1 MENPPENKR
10 GEPAQQP
17 GWPPTGRHGK
27 CEHSIDESLT
37 CVILW
42 HHACMT
48 QIAISAARSQLGD
61 LVRRAAHGR
70 ETIALTDHGHVAALL
85 VSPQVIEDLED
96 ALAVADYQRR
106 KAEGTLGDG
115 IPMAE
120 VRRRLGLEQK

>member
-1 MENPPENKR
+1 
-10 GEPAQQP
+10 
-17 GWPPTGRHGK
+17 
-27 CEHSIDESLT
+27 
-37 CVILW
+37 
-42 HHACMT
+42 MT
-48 QIAISAARSQLGD
+48 EIAISAARSQLGD

-96 ALAVADYQRR
+96 ALAIADYRR
-106 KAEGTLGDG
+106 REAEGTVEPG